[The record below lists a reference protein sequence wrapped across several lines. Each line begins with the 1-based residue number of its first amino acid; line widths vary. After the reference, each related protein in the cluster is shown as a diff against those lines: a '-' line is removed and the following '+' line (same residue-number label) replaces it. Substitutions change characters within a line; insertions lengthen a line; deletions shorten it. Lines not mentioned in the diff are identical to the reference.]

1 MSVPREKTLVQLTF
15 VAGLPSPNKKTKL
28 GFTPDTLWREMFQ
41 LMLQPHVVSAKKL
54 TGDERPV
61 AEAIFLELRT
71 LLLPYLDP
79 SLAQACTVAKVKNL
93 LTHANPPD
101 GRKVVAFGKV
111 KCKFKCKSDQEKKNC
126 FKCASLAHGKRKP
139 PLRYVLR
146 EGYEPFQLPA
156 DAVKKNLL
164 GWFVTH
170 MHPSLSSF
178 VCVSSCADS
187 TCSLPVHGLKDF
199 IGFLRSQKEKLEVLA
214 SRREGEEEKEENIDS
229 EEEES
234 RNMHILKA
242 CFVMLLS
249 FGAVLCASSGD
260 TVRPTEEDLT
270 SYCIVVF
277 EKTMD
282 DADLILQ
289 VFGSPSPSK
298 MRQVAKTAI
307 FQVTKRNLH
316 NLELKSKLEA
326 SDSAMFK
333 GVLNEFLQGTLA
345 SEQAASAGVQRRE
358 RTLAQHSK
366 VLETL
371 VQAEHYQTR
380 LELEPLNRRNK
391 ELASILHSLE
401 SLQLQRN
408 QDD

>member
-1 MSVPREKTLVQLTF
+1 
-15 VAGLPSPNKKTKL
+15 
-28 GFTPDTLWREMFQ
+28 
-41 LMLQPHVVSAKKL
+41 
-54 TGDERPV
+54 
-61 AEAIFLELRT
+61 
-71 LLLPYLDP
+71 
-79 SLAQACTVAKVKNL
+79 
-93 LTHANPPD
+93 
-101 GRKVVAFGKV
+101 
-111 KCKFKCKSDQEKKNC
+111 
-126 FKCASLAHGKRKP
+126 
-139 PLRYVLR
+139 
-146 EGYEPFQLPA
+146 
-156 DAVKKNLL
+156 
-164 GWFVTH
+164 
-170 MHPSLSSF
+170 
-178 VCVSSCADS
+178 
-187 TCSLPVHGLKDF
+187 
-199 IGFLRSQKEKLEVLA
+199 
-214 SRREGEEEKEENIDS
+214 
-229 EEEES
+229 
-234 RNMHILKA
+234 
-242 CFVMLLS
+242 MLLS

-316 NLELKSKLEA
+316 NLELKSTLEA

-366 VLETL
+366 VLKTL